1 MRREEKEIVNTS
13 IFHFLSFVNFF
24 EEEVFEFDVSIFD
37 GGKFCNVKKRTFID
51 EIVNTS
57 IFLSF
62 VNFFEEEVFE
72 FDVSIFDGGKFCNA
86 KKRTFIDNVDEI
98 VNTSIF
104 HFLSFVNFFEKEVY
118 SNSMCPFLMEENFAT
133 RRKNREYV
141 NFPLFR

>member
-1 MRREEKEIVNTS
+1 MDTRVTHSSLPVNHRLNEPLLSDILIIVPTPFSIEVPSKNSIPFVHNFDQIVN
-13 IFHFLSFVNFF
+13 IPFLSLI
-24 EEEVFEFDVSIFD
+24 SQ
-37 GGKFCNVKKRTFID
+37 
-51 EIVNTS
+51 
-57 IFLSF
+57 
-62 VNFFEEEVFE
+62 